1 MYKKK
6 ETEMFTKEAKAKLE
20 ETKALLDKGEKIVV
34 EMEKKTKQIVLNVSV
49 DAQEEI
55 DVDFLQG
62 MVNRMVVSFFKY
74 GKVEE
79 GYGKDGAMDAIES
92 LKLRL
97 KAFEEGNEA
106 KNLKKGNV
114 EMLMDVANFAMIGFM
129 FPREGEYFEATDSN
143 KSVGRVTK
151 SGHTTERKN

>member
-1 MYKKK
+1 
-6 ETEMFTKEAKAKLE
+6 MFTKEAKAKLE
-20 ETKALLDKGEKIVV
+20 ETKALLDKGEKIIV
-34 EMEKKTKQIVLNVSV
+34 EMEKKTKEIVLKVSV
-49 DAQEEI
+49 DAEKEI
-55 DVDFLQG
+55 DVDFLQK
-62 MVNRMVVSFFKY
+62 MVDRMIVSFFKY

-79 GYGKDGAMDAIES
+79 GYGEYGTMDAIES

-114 EMLMDVANFAMIGFM
+114 EMLIDVANFAMIGFM
-129 FPREGEYFEATDSN
+129 FPREGEYFESTDSD

-151 SGHTTERKN
+151 SGYTTERKN